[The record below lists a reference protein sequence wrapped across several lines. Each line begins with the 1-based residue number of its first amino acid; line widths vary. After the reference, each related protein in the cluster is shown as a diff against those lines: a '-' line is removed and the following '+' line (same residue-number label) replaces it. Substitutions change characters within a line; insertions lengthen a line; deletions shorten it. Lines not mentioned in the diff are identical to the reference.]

1 MYLEKLARGRDNNLN
16 LLRFVAASLVLV
28 SHSFPL
34 SGAAYEPLGQWLGI
48 SMGELAVDV
57 FFLISGFLVSNS
69 LVTKQDSL
77 FFFKARLVRIFPA
90 LWFMLLL
97 TVFVLGPVFS
107 TLSLSEY
114 FLDKDVWRYLYKCGT
129 LVSGVVYALPGVF
142 EHNPY
147 AIAVNGSLWTLP
159 HELKAYIF
167 LWLIWWLVYKLDP
180 QHWFARF
187 RMVFG
192 VICVILLAMF
202 LRQLVD
208 TEAQTFGFGRV
219 FLWIAMGVLA
229 SLYQAHIQI
238 KGTIALSFV
247 LALVVAWSMGH
258 VVFQA
263 AYVFCLPYLVAYLAY
278 VPRGFVRGY
287 NRLGDY
293 SYGIY
298 IYAFPIQQMVA
309 AVYSDVS
316 IMTMMGLS
324 FALSLFFAVCS
335 WHLIEEKFLYILKK
349 AL

>member
-34 SGAAYEPLGQWLGI
+34 SGAAYEPLGKWLGI

-69 LVTKQDSL
+69 LVSKQDSL

-97 TVFVLGPVFS
+97 TIFILGPSFS
-107 TLSLSEY
+107 TLSLAEY

-147 AIAVNGSLWTLP
+147 PIAVNGSLWTLP
-159 HELKAYIF
+159 HEVKAYLF
-167 LWLIWWLVYKLDP
+167 LWLIWWLVRWFYP
-180 QHWFARF
+180 QHCFAKLRI
-187 RMVFG
+187 VFG
-192 VICVILLAMF
+192 VVLVILLVMF
-202 LRQLVD
+202 LRQLID
-208 TEAQTFGFGRV
+208 AQAQMFGFGRV
-219 FLWIAMGVLA
+219 FLWFVMGALA

-238 KGTIALSFV
+238 KGAVALLLLLI
-247 LALVVAWSMGH
+247 LAVSWLMGH
-258 VVFQA
+258 AVFQV

-278 VPRGFVRGY
+278 IPRGFVRGY

-309 AVYSDVS
+309 VVYPDVS
-316 IMTMMGLS
+316 VMTMMGLS
-324 FALSLFFAVCS
+324 FSISLFFAVCS
-335 WHLIEEKFLYILKK
+335 WHLIEEKSLRVLKK
-349 AL
+349 TL